1 MNRLRP
7 GVRTSA
13 TLAATAAV
21 GLVLALTAALL
32 VVLLRTTLVGQID
45 AALRTRADDIA
56 GLLQS
61 GTLPAQVSGTQDD
74 ASLVQVIDRNGRVLA
89 ASADIQG
96 EAALTGTPAGGAPA
110 TVGTLPIGSGGP
122 FRVLART
129 EGQDTIVVARSLQ
142 PVDGAVASATL
153 LLLETF
159 PVVLAVVGLI
169 TWLGVGR
176 ALAPLER
183 IRRTTAAIGAATPME
198 RVPVPRAHDEV
209 FRLAETMNAMLA
221 RLQEAGERQRQFVAD
236 ASHELRSPLATMQAV
251 LESALRRDD
260 LATWRATGSDL
271 DAMQRRL
278 QSLVDDLLLLAR
290 LEGGTPPRRDE
301 VDLDDLVHEA
311 AVRARQQGG
320 PSVVVTPLPALRV
333 LGDRGQLARVLRNLT
348 DNARRHA
355 TTTVSLSLHRSG
367 ERAVVRVSDDGPGVR
382 PEDRDRIFERFT
394 RLDDARS
401 RDSGG
406 SGLGL
411 AISRQIATAHHGTLR
426 LLDAPPATGAVF
438 ELDLPLTNR

>member
-1 MNRLRP
+1 MTSFRP
-7 GVRTSA
+7 GVRTSV
-13 TLAATAAV
+13 TMAATAAV
-21 GLVLALTAALL
+21 ALVLALTAALL

-45 AALRTRADDIA
+45 TALRTRADDIA
-56 GLLQS
+56 GLLQA
-61 GTLPAQVSGTQDD
+61 GTLPSQIPSTQDD
-74 ASLVQVIDRNGRVLA
+74 ASLVQVIDRNGTVVA

-96 EAALTGTPAGGAPA
+96 ESALSPAPA
-110 TVGTLPIGSGGP
+110 ADMPTTVAALPIGSGGP

-129 EGQDTIVVARSLQ
+129 DGRDTIVVARSLQ
-142 PVDGAVASATL
+142 ATDGAVSSAAL

-159 PVVLAVVGLI
+159 PVVLVVVGVI

-183 IRRTTAAIGAATPME
+183 IRRTTAAIGAATPTQ

-251 LESALRRDD
+251 LESAVRRDD
-260 LATWRATGSDL
+260 LATWRTTGSDL

-278 QSLVDDLLLLAR
+278 QSLVDDLLLMAR
-290 LEGGTPPRRDE
+290 LEGGAPPRRDE

-311 AVRARQQGG
+311 AMWARQQGG
-320 PSVVVTPLPALRV
+320 PTVVVAPLPALRV

-355 TTTVSLSLHRSG
+355 ATTVSLSLRRGG
-367 ERAVVRVSDDGPGVR
+367 ERALVHVSDDGPGVR
-382 PEDRDRIFERFT
+382 PEDRERIFERFA

-411 AISRQIATAHHGTLR
+411 AISRQIATVHDGTLR
-426 LLDAPPATGAVF
+426 LLEAPPGSGATF
-438 ELDLPLTNR
+438 ELDLPLSDG

>member
-1 MNRLRP
+1 MSGLRP

-21 GLVLALTAALL
+21 ALVLALTAVLL
-32 VVLLRTTLVGQID
+32 VALLRTTLVGQID
-45 AALRTRADDIA
+45 TALRTRADDIA
-56 GLLQS
+56 SLLQS
-61 GTLPAQVSGTQDD
+61 GTLSPQIPGTQDD
-74 ASLVQVIDRNGRVLA
+74 ASLVQVIDRNGTVLA

-96 EAALTGTPAGGAPA
+96 EAALAGTPAGGAPA
-110 TVGTLPIGSGGP
+110 TIRSLPIGSGGP

-129 EGQDTIVVARSLQ
+129 EGPDTIVVARSLQ
-142 PVDGAVASATL
+142 PIDSAVASATL

-169 TWLGVGR
+169 TWLGMGR

-183 IRRTTAAIGAATPME
+183 IRSTTAAISAATPTE

-209 FRLAETMNAMLA
+209 FRLAETMNAMLT

-290 LEGGTPPRRDE
+290 LEDGAPRRREE

-311 AVRARQQGG
+311 AERLRTGG
-320 PSVVVTPLPALRV
+320 GVAVAVAPLPALRV
-333 LGDRGQLARVLRNLT
+333 LGDRAQLTRVLRNLT

-355 TTTVSLSLHRSG
+355 TTTVTLTLGREG
-367 ERAVVRVSDDGPGVR
+367 EAAIVRVADDGPGVR
-382 PEDRDRIFERFT
+382 LEDRERIFERFT
-394 RLDDARS
+394 RLDDARA

-411 AISRQIATAHHGTLR
+411 AISRQIANVHGGVLR
-426 LLDAPPATGAVF
+426 MAESPAGSGATF
-438 ELDLPLTNR
+438 ELALPLWNG